1 MTTVGKHR
9 WGAGQSSSDAFVRDL
24 VENNQQVRVGGLAIG
39 FGGFA
44 IWVGGD
50 RVWWVCDLGWWRS
63 GLELRSGLV
72 AWREGLVG
80 LRSGLVAI
88 GFGVGGSAIWADSV
102 VVDSVVP
109 VSADLSSFLFRR
121 GGGNGVR

>member
-1 MTTVGKHR
+1 MTIWVGGLAIGVGGLAI
-9 WGAGQSSSDAFVRDL
+9 W
-24 VENNQQVRVGGLAIG
+24 VGGLAIG

-44 IWVGGD
+44 IWVGG
-50 RVWWVCDLGWWRS
+50 L
-63 GLELRSGLV
+63 
-72 AWREGLVG
+72 
-80 LRSGLVAI
+80 AI
-88 GFGVGGSAIWADSV
+88 GVGGLAIWVGGLAIWADSV